1 MSRRTE
7 QVGQEIRRILGEL
20 LLTQVR
26 DPDIGF
32 VTVTGV
38 EVSPDLKHA
47 RVFVSVL
54 GTPEEERATL
64 AALRRATGYLRTEVG
79 RRIQTRYTPEL
90 HFEMDHSTE
99 RAIRI
104 SKLIDE
110 VISDGGAGKNPE

>member
-7 QVGQEIRRILGEL
+7 QVAQEIRRVLSEL

-26 DPDIGF
+26 DPAIGF
-32 VTVTGV
+32 VTVTAV

-47 RVFVSVL
+47 RAYVSVL
-54 GTPEEERATL
+54 GSPEEERETQ
-64 AALRRATGYLRTEVG
+64 AALRRAAGFLRTEVG
-79 RRIQTRYTPEL
+79 RRIQIRYTPEL

-110 VISDGGAGKNPE
+110 VISDGGTHNTPE